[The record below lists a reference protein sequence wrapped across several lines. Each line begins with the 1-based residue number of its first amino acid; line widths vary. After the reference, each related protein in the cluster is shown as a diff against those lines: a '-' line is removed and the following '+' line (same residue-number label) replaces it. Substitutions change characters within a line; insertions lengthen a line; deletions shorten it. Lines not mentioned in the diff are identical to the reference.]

1 MCITVHRAIIF
12 QVIANMAA
20 TVIMAAV
27 TAIAAII
34 DSTI

>member
-12 QVIANMAA
+12 QAIANMAA

-27 TAIAAII
+27 MAIAVTI